1 LLFAAACSG
10 AAGEHD
16 ERILPDDL
24 SVTALAGGNGVLDVV
39 ALTLRKGPSGTELYA
54 TLKNNG
60 DRPACD
66 AALAVELFDKAED
79 SIAAGIGALWTQHFY
94 RLTDGSGT
102 IAACA
107 GPGDV
112 SLAYL
117 TDLPSEIAIDDVGT
131 VVYRCPYFA
140 LDVEPIPGLS
150 LDHVMSVTRST
161 GSAYT
166 GRFVNSLDVA
176 VNNPSVAVFPV
187 NRVGRPLGVATGSGS
202 NESPPGGSWT
212 FETNT
217 VDARVVDYVAY
228 ATGAFAE

>member
-24 SVTALAGGNGVLDVV
+24 SVTALAGGNGVLDVI

-54 TLKNNG
+54 ALRNNG

-66 AALAVELFDKAED
+66 AALAVELFDKAEQ

-94 RLTDGSGT
+94 RLKDGSGT
-102 IAACA
+102 IATCA

-112 SLAYL
+112 SMASL
-117 TDLPSEIAIDDVGT
+117 TDLPADIAIDGVGT
-131 VVYRCPYFA
+131 IVYRCPYFA
-140 LDVEPIPGLS
+140 LDVEPIAGLS

-202 NESPPGGSWT
+202 DEISPGGSWT

-217 VDARVVDYVAY
+217 VDARAVDYVAY
-228 ATGAFAE
+228 PTGAFTD